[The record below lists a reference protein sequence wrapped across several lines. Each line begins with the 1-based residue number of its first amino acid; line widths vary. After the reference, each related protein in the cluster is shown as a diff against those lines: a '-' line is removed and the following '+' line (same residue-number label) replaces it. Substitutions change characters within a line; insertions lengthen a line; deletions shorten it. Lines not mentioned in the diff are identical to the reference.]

1 MCQQVT
7 DVENKFTE
15 LDSLHREG
23 WIRQETVAFQ
33 LKKTR
38 KPKKKNEK
46 KKKIGE
52 FEVKSSG
59 IRSHI
64 ASLRKKH
71 VESK

>member
-1 MCQQVT
+1 MCSQVT

-15 LDSLHREG
+15 LDCLHRDG
-23 WIRQETVAFQ
+23 WTRQETVQFQ
-33 LKKTR
+33 LKKTK

-46 KKKIGE
+46 KKNICE
-52 FEVKSSG
+52 VEVKSSG

-71 VESK
+71 MESK